1 MRALYILP
9 VDGLTSVVDSQNI
22 ELTMPATR
30 IALNLASK
38 QTPHPMVIARH
49 CFRRATFSKRYIHLS
64 KCYAKEE
71 RETFT
76 GQLYASTAQR
86 LERERAEQRRFA
98 SARAPRGGRSIGLSF
113 GFLP

>member
-1 MRALYILP
+1 
-9 VDGLTSVVDSQNI
+9 
-22 ELTMPATR
+22 MPTTR
-30 IALNLASK
+30 IALSLASK
-38 QTPHPMVIARH
+38 QTTHTVPIARQCIRH
-49 CFRRATFSKRYIHLS
+49 ANLLKRDLHLS

-113 GFLP
+113 GLLPLRPNLSTAWMD